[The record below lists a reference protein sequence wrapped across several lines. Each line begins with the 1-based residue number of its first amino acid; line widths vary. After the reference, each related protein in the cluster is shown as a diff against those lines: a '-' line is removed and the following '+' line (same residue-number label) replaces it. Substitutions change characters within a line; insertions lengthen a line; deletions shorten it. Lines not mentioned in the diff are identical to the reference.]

1 MVLRRPVSGWAPCP
15 PVAEAG
21 GPRGAVRSCRA
32 TATGPGESAKLGP
45 DSTRLNGPRG
55 APTRR
60 TDANLLPSDTL
71 SAPIPTLTP
80 DQREN
85 VQRLAATLDREQ
97 TIWISGY
104 FAGLANA
111 GGAPVAVGADN
122 GGTASAD
129 GASAGAPA
137 SEAAAPAPAT
147 RTLTVLFGTDTGNA
161 KELAGEL
168 ATAAKAQGVEARVA
182 DMADYK
188 PRGLKDEQDL
198 LVVTS
203 THGEGDP
210 PPNAVGFF
218 EFLAGRKAPKLDG
231 VRFGVLSLGDSTYEH
246 YCSAGRQLD
255 ERLAELGAERL
266 LDRVDCDVDYEDDAA
281 AWIADAARLV
291 APEQAPAG
299 ASANGTAATAA
310 GGAASAN
317 GGAAGGAPAAGA
329 DAAPAYGKKR
339 PFAASVLD
347 NVVLT
352 GRGSTK
358 ETRHV
363 ELSLEGS
370 GLTYEPGDAL
380 GVVPQND
387 PALVEALVDALGL
400 SADAPVTTKQGDL
413 PLAEALTRTFEITAA
428 TPRFLERWATLSG
441 SAELEALRTGDAK
454 ARTAFFRGH
463 HVADF
468 VRKYP
473 VTGVDAQDVVSAL
486 RPLQPRLYSIASSL
500 AAAPD
505 EAHLTVSTVRYDLHE
520 TGRTGVASGHLARL
534 IEDDASVP
542 VYVQQNEH
550 FRLPDDDDTPIIMVG
565 AGTGVAPYRA
575 FMQEREARG
584 ASGRSWLVFGERHF
598 RSDFLYQVE
607 WQTLLKDGTLTRL
620 DPVFSRD
627 ARPAA
632 DGRKNYV
639 QDRLRQKGADVWAW
653 LEEGARIYVCGD
665 ADAMAPGVRAAL
677 TDVVAEHGGL
687 ERGAADEYLNDLQ
700 RDHRY
705 LLDVY

>member
-1 MVLRRPVSGWAPCP
+1 LPPFRRPPAPP
-15 PVAEAG
+15 P
-21 GPRGAVRSCRA
+21 
-32 TATGPGESAKLGP
+32 
-45 DSTRLNGPRG
+45 G
-55 APTRR
+55 APGRR
-60 TDANLLPSDTL
+60 RPIPTPPET
-71 SAPIPTLTP
+71 PIPTLTP
-80 DQREN
+80 DQQEHLD
-85 VQRLAATLDREQ
+85 RLAASLDRERA
-97 TIWISGY
+97 IWVSGY
-104 FAGLANA
+104 FAGLASGPA
-111 GGAPVAVGADN
+111 G
-122 GGTASAD
+122 ASPALPAAAD
-129 GASAGAPA
+129 GASAGLPAPEAPA
-137 SEAAAPAPAT
+137 AAPAT
-147 RTLTVLFGTDTGNA
+147 RTLTILFGTDTGNA

-188 PRGLKDEQDL
+188 PRALKDEQDL
-198 LVVTS
+198 LVVAA

-231 VRFGVLSLGDSTYEH
+231 VRFGVLALGDSTYEH

-266 LDRVDCDVDYEDDAA
+266 IDRVDCDVDYEDDAA
-281 AWIADAARLV
+281 AWIAEATSRL
-291 APEQAPAG
+291 APEESGPAG
-299 ASANGTAATAA
+299 SAAAPNGATAGSATASADAVAT
-310 GGAASAN
+310 
-317 GGAAGGAPAAGA
+317 PAHS
-329 DAAPAYGKKR
+329 KKH
-339 PFAASVLD
+339 PFEASVLD

-380 GVVPQND
+380 GVVPAND
-387 PALVEALVDALGL
+387 PTLVEALLDQLSLSGDA
-400 SADAPVTTKQGDL
+400 AVTTKAGEAT
-413 PLAEALTRTFEITAA
+413 LADALTRSFEITAA
-428 TPRFLERWATLSG
+428 TPRFLEHWATLSG
-441 SAELEALRTGDAK
+441 SAELEALRAGDAK

-463 HVADF
+463 HVLDF
-468 VRKYP
+468 ARLYP
-473 VTGVDAQDVVSAL
+473 VPGIEPQQLVAGL

-500 AAAPD
+500 AAVPD

-520 TGRTGVASGHLARL
+520 TGRTGVASGHLAQL
-534 IEDDASVP
+534 IEEDASVP
-542 VYVQQNEH
+542 VYVQSNEH
-550 FRLPDDDDTPIIMVG
+550 FRLPADDDTPIIMVG

-584 ASGRSWLVFGERHF
+584 ASGRSWLVFGERNF

-607 WQTLLKDGTLTRL
+607 WQALLKDGTLTRL

-627 ARPAA
+627 TALGRP
-632 DGRKNYV
+632 KTYV
-639 QDRLRQKGADVWAW
+639 QDRLRQRGADVFAW
-653 LEEGARIYVCGD
+653 LQEGARIYVCGD

-677 TDVVAEHGGL
+677 RDVVAEHGGL
-687 ERGAADEYLNDLQ
+687 DPEAADEYLNDLQ

>member
-1 MVLRRPVSGWAPCP
+1 
-15 PVAEAG
+15 
-21 GPRGAVRSCRA
+21 
-32 TATGPGESAKLGP
+32 
-45 DSTRLNGPRG
+45 
-55 APTRR
+55 
-60 TDANLLPSDTL
+60 L
-71 SAPIPTLTP
+71 SALIPTLTP
-80 DQREN
+80 DQRDS

-97 TIWISGY
+97 SIWISGY

-111 GGAPVAVGADN
+111 GSAPAVAGPDAAALSGAAPANGAGDPAAN
-122 GGTASAD
+122 GT
-129 GASAGAPA
+129 SAGAPA
-137 SEAAAPAPAT
+137 AGPAVAAPAA

-168 ATAAKAQGVEARVA
+168 ATAARAQGVEAKVA

-188 PRGLKDEQDL
+188 PRALKEEQDL
-198 LVVTS
+198 LVVTA

-266 LDRVDCDVDYEDDAA
+266 IDRVDCDVDYEDDAA
-281 AWIADAARLV
+281 AWIADAAARI
-291 APEQAPAG
+291 APEQSAAGDGDGSGPNGAAVGGGVLGGG
-299 ASANGTAATAA
+299 ASGGQGPNGAATAT
-310 GGAASAN
+310 GVAASA
-317 GGAAGGAPAAGA
+317 ASATATL
-329 DAAPAYGKKR
+329 DAPAYSKKR
-339 PFAASVLD
+339 PFPAAVLD

-363 ELSLEGS
+363 ELSLEDS
-370 GLTYEPGDAL
+370 GLSYEPGDAL
-380 GVVPQND
+380 GVVPAND
-387 PALVEALVDALGL
+387 PALVETLLSELSL
-400 SADAPVTTKQGDL
+400 SADTPVPVKGGEV
-413 PLAEALTRTFEITAA
+413 PLGEALLRRFEITAA
-428 TPRFLERWATLSG
+428 TPRFLEQWATLSG
-441 SAELEALRTGDAK
+441 SAELEALRAGDAK

-463 HVADF
+463 HVLDF
-468 VRKYP
+468 VRLFP
-473 VTGVDAQDVVSAL
+473 VPGIAAAQLVAGL

-520 TGRTGVASGHLARL
+520 SGRTGVASGHLAQL
-534 IEDDASVP
+534 IEDDATVP
-542 VYVQQNEH
+542 VYVQSNEH
-550 FRLPDDDDTPIIMVG
+550 FRLPADDDTPIIMVG

-584 ASGRSWLVFGERHF
+584 ASGRSWLVFGERNF

-607 WQTLLKDGTLTRL
+607 WQTLLKDGVLTRL

-627 ARPAA
+627 AGP
-632 DGRKNYV
+632 KTYV

-653 LEEGARIYVCGD
+653 LQEGSRIYVCGD

-677 TDVVAEHGGL
+677 KDIVAEHGGL
-687 ERGAADEYLNDLQ
+687 DPEAADEYLNDLQ

>member
-1 MVLRRPVSGWAPCP
+1 
-15 PVAEAG
+15 
-21 GPRGAVRSCRA
+21 
-32 TATGPGESAKLGP
+32 
-45 DSTRLNGPRG
+45 
-55 APTRR
+55 
-60 TDANLLPSDTL
+60 L

-85 VQRLAATLDREQ
+85 VERLASTLDREQ

-111 GGAPVAVGADN
+111 GAGL
-122 GGTASAD
+122 D
-129 GASAGAPA
+129 GAAAVATQDGAAGGSPAP
-137 SEAAAPAPAT
+137 EAAAPAAAT
-147 RTLTVLFGTDTGNA
+147 RTLTILFGTDTGNRR
-161 KELAGEL
+161 ELAGEL
-168 ATAAKAQGVEARVA
+168 AGAAKAHGVEARVA
-182 DMADYK
+182 DMSDYK
-188 PRGLKDEQDL
+188 PRALKDEQDL
-198 LVVTS
+198 IVVTA

-218 EFLAGRKAPKLDG
+218 EFLASRKAPKLDG
-231 VRFGVLSLGDSTYEH
+231 VRFGVLALGDSTYEH

-255 ERLAELGAERL
+255 ERLEELGGERL

-281 AWIADAARLV
+281 AWIAAAAEKL
-291 APEQAPAG
+291 APAASAAGGPSAPSTNG
-299 ASANGTAATAA
+299 ASANGADSTDGA
-310 GGAASAN
+310 GT
-317 GGAAGGAPAAGA
+317 APAT
-329 DAAPAYGKKR
+329 APAYGKKR

-363 ELSLEGS
+363 ELSLEDS

-380 GVVPQND
+380 GVVPEND
-387 PALVEALVDALGL
+387 PELVGTLLHELSL
-400 SADAPVTTKQGDL
+400 SADTPVTTKQGEL
-413 PLAEALTRTFEITAA
+413 PLGEALTRTFEITAA
-428 TPRFLERWATLSG
+428 TPRFLEQWATLSG
-441 SAELEALRTGDAK
+441 AAELEALRAGDAK
-454 ARTAFFRGH
+454 ARTAFFRQH

-468 VRKYP
+468 VRKFP
-473 VTGVDAQDVVSAL
+473 VTGIDAQTFVSGL

-500 AAAPD
+500 AAVPD

-534 IEDDASVP
+534 IEEDATVP
-542 VYVQQNEH
+542 VYVQSNEH
-550 FRLPDDDDTPIIMVG
+550 FRLPADDDTPIIMVG

-584 ASGRSWLVFGERHF
+584 ASGRSWLVFGERNF

-607 WQTLLKDGTLTRL
+607 WQQLLKDGVLTRM

-627 ARPAA
+627 AVG
-632 DGRKNYV
+632 GRGPKSYV

-653 LEEGARIYVCGD
+653 LQEGSRIYVCGD

-677 TDVVAEHGGL
+677 KDIAAEHGGL
-687 ERGAADEYLNDLQ
+687 DPEAADEYLNDLQ